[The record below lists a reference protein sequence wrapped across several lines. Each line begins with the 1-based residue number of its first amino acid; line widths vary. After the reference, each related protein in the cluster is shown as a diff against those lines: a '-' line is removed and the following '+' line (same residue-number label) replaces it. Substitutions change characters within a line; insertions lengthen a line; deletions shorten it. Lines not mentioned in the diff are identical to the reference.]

1 MPQDPWNDHNAHL
14 KDMPDQ
20 VLFDVARNE
29 SAQRPYRRHAVE
41 ILVTRK
47 SPRVKHPDL
56 QDLVKELEIELDG
69 IQFEYPAAQG
79 VGPLVA
85 SVTTDS
91 MFGEPIWPTPDPISA
106 SVEFHADQIP
116 ATLPENSGI
125 VLVVT
130 EPSTEKETDA
140 RQDDSSIRSPARA
153 DDAEQKFAV
162 PGEQK
167 PAARRNRNKA
177 SAPASKTV

>member
-1 MPQDPWNDHNAHL
+1 MPVDPWNDYDAHL
-14 KDMPDQ
+14 KEFPDQ

-79 VGPLVA
+79 PGPLVA
-85 SVTTDS
+85 SVTTDT
-91 MFGEPIWPTPDPISA
+91 MWANDVVEA
-106 SVEFHADQIP
+106 EVEFHASQVP
-116 ATLPENSGI
+116 AMLPEHSGE

-130 EPSTEKETDA
+130 EKETDV
-140 RQDDSSIRSPARA
+140 REDDSSLRGSPRT
-153 DDAEQKFAV
+153 DDAEQGRLL

-167 PAARRNRNKA
+167 PTARRNRNKA
-177 SAPASKTV
+177 SAPVSKTV